1 LHSNLAVLKTV
12 PETQLS
18 LDFRKIVTHLNITAG
33 QQIGDRL
40 ETSDVS
46 ALEQEDRYCS
56 ANREV
61 LAPASI
67 LGNAHPAVWDFFI

>member
-1 LHSNLAVLKTV
+1 M
-12 PETQLS
+12 
-18 LDFRKIVTHLNITAG
+18 NITAG